1 MKPVFVAGLIATA
14 ALAGAAT
21 AQPAREPPGVL
32 VTGGGLAEACSKAAL
47 SGESLPRFEQ
57 MCTTAIDTESL
68 VPLDRAGT
76 YVNRGI
82 IKLRGQRYIEA
93 IADFDTAIRY
103 KPDLAEA
110 YVNRGAACIGARR
123 FADGVA
129 NLDKALA
136 LGVKEPEKAY
146 YNRALAYEWLDNAK
160 AAYLDYTKAA
170 ELAPDWDLVKQQL
183 QRFKISHADGTPVT
197 P

>member
-1 MKPVFVAGLIATA
+1 MQAVFVAGLMAAA
-14 ALAGAAT
+14 ALAGSAA
-21 AQPAREPPGVL
+21 AQPIQQQPGVL
-32 VTGGGLAEACSKAAL
+32 VTGGGLAEACSKAAGA
-47 SGESLPRFEQ
+47 GESSPRFEQ
-57 MCTTAIDTESL
+57 VCTVAIETESL
-68 VPLDRAGT
+68 APLDRAGT

-82 IKLRGQRYIEA
+82 IKLRGQRYVQA

-110 YVNRGAACIGARR
+110 YVNRGAACIGAHR
-123 FADGVA
+123 FADSVT

-136 LGVKEPEKAY
+136 LGVREPEKAY
-146 YNRALAYEWLDNAK
+146 YNRALAYEWLENAK

-183 QRFKISHADGTPVT
+183 QRFKVSHADGTPVT